1 VDAHLLVRGHRAVDE
16 RPALLAAVLV
26 AQLAEDLLVLP
37 PPQNLLLQLRVVGD
51 RRQRGE
57 RVLRVVSLGSGN
69 KRPGWR
75 VSVGYDI
82 GKEL

>member
-26 AQLAEDLLVLP
+26 AQLPEDLLVLP

-69 KRPGWR
+69 KRPGRR